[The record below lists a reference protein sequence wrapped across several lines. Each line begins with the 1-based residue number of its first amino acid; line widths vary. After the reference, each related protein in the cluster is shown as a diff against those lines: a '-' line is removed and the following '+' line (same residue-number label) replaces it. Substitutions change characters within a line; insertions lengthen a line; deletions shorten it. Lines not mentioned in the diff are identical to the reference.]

1 MLKKI
6 RYLSGYSALAISEGF
21 YDMAFVVMA
30 YRISGQASTAAVAY
44 ALGYLAEIIVSLA
57 LGGFLDN
64 FDRKKLF
71 TYTIALKS
79 LLFLGIMTYS
89 SFSALGVFAIWCFAF
104 CADLLHHVSR
114 TANTIS
120 LFQIFGDKDKASMQ
134 GAVICISGI
143 LRIAGPLLAA
153 GVIGVVDNPSYL
165 LLSCL
170 LLQAISVW
178 ALRELLPNNVEQCEV
193 QPTFFENM
201 TSSSKALREAL
212 QSKKWRWF
220 FLTDALATL
229 FIGTLTLML
238 YPMLRQVHGAT
249 ESQAGFY
256 MGLAAIGTIVIGLS
270 FQRILESFKAISA
283 AKLGLLIAGSFA
295 IALSISAGQSTL
307 VVCLIAFQCGSTLF
321 FRSMGMYLQDEVPE
335 EQLGSWWTASD
346 AFARI
351 FGLLGVLLG
360 GYVFD
365 FVGGIFFCV
374 ALGGCM
380 LLGVAGFYLTPAEL
394 KKSTHVLA
402 AAD

>member
-6 RYLSGYSALAISEGF
+6 RYLSGYSALAISEAF

-79 LLFLGIMTYS
+79 LLFLGIMMYASYS
-89 SFSALGVFAIWCFAF
+89 DLGVFAIWCFAF
-104 CADLLHHVSR
+104 CADLLHHISR
-114 TANTIS
+114 TANTVS

-134 GAVICISGI
+134 GAVISISGI

-153 GVIGVVDNPSYL
+153 GALGFVDNPSYL

-170 LLQAISVW
+170 VLQAISVW
-178 ALRELLPNNVEQCEV
+178 TLREILPNNVEQSEV
-193 QPTFFENM
+193 QPTFLENL
-201 TSSSKALREAL
+201 TSSSKAFLKAL
-212 QSKKWRWF
+212 QLKKWRWF

-256 MGLAAIGTIVIGLS
+256 MGFAAIGTIVIGFS
-270 FQRILESFKAISA
+270 FQRILESIQAISA
-283 AKLGLLIAGSFA
+283 AKFGLLIAGAFT
-295 IALSISAGQSTL
+295 IALSISAEEIAL
-307 VVCLIAFQCGSTLF
+307 AMCLIAFQCGSTLF

-346 AFARI
+346 AFARV
-351 FGLLGVLLG
+351 FGLIGVLLG
-360 GYVFD
+360 GYIFD
-365 FVGGIFFCV
+365 LVGGTFFCV

-380 LLGVAGFYLTPAEL
+380 LLGVAGFYLTPLEI
-394 KKSTHVLA
+394 KKPRQVLA